1 VERQDN
7 TRINVGQLLLTFGR
21 YVAIGAVE
29 GLPEKHTPVHE
40 YIRDGVEPED
50 MGFILKGVKKRRR
63 ELGMTQLDL
72 MAKANIC
79 GATITKAEGG
89 GRVSYETV
97 ARIAY
102 ALGVTFDEIVKE
114 FYGEDEEVC
123 DESTGEHQNTWND
136 I

>member
-1 VERQDN
+1 MFP
-7 TRINVGQLLLTFGR
+7 TRINVGYLLLTFGR

-29 GLPEKHTPVHE
+29 GLPEKHTPVNK
-40 YIRDGVEPED
+40 YIRYG

-72 MAKANIC
+72 MAKAQLS

-89 GRVSYETV
+89 RCVSYET
-97 ARIAY
+97 ASRIAA
-102 ALGVTFDEIVKE
+102 ALGVKFDEIVKE

-123 DESTGEHQNTWND
+123 DESTSKHQNT
-136 I
+136 

>member
-1 VERQDN
+1 MQNRG
-7 TRINVGQLLLTFGR
+7 INFEYLLTTIGKL
-21 YVAIGAVE
+21 VAIGAME
-29 GLPEKHTPVHE
+29 GLPEKHTPVNK
-40 YIRDGVEPED
+40 YIRDGVEPVEPEDMD

-102 ALGVTFDEIVKE
+102 ALGVTFEEIVKE
-114 FYGEDEEVC
+114 FFGEEEEV
-123 DESTGEHQNTWND
+123 ESYED
-136 I
+136 ASEC

>member
-1 VERQDN
+1 MHH

-29 GLPEKHTPVHE
+29 GLPEKHTPVNKC
-40 YIRDGVEPED
+40 IRDGVEPED

-123 DESTGEHQNTWND
+123 DESTSEYQNTWND

>member
-1 VERQDN
+1 MFP
-7 TRINVGQLLLTFGR
+7 TRINVDQLLLIFGR

-29 GLPEKHTPVHE
+29 GLSEKHTPVNK

-72 MAKANIC
+72 MAKAQLS

-97 ARIAY
+97 VRIAY
-102 ALGVTFDEIVKE
+102 ALGVTFEEIVKE

-123 DESTGEHQNTWND
+123 DESTGEHQNT
-136 I
+136 

>member
-1 VERQDN
+1 MQNRG
-7 TRINVGQLLLTFGR
+7 INFEYLLTTIGKL
-21 YVAIGAVE
+21 VAIGAME
-29 GLPEKHTPVHE
+29 GLPEKHTPVNK
-40 YIRDGVEPED
+40 YIRDGVEPEDMD

-102 ALGVTFDEIVKE
+102 ALGVTFEEIVKE
-114 FYGEDEEVC
+114 FFGEEEEV
-123 DESTGEHQNTWND
+123 ESYED
-136 I
+136 ASEC

>member
-1 VERQDN
+1 MFP

-29 GLPEKHTPVHE
+29 GLPEKHTPVNK

-72 MAKANIC
+72 MAKAQLS
-79 GATITKAEGG
+79 GATISKAEGG
-89 GRVSYETV
+89 GRVSYETAV
-97 ARIAY
+97 RIAY
-102 ALGVTFDEIVKE
+102 ALGVKFDEIVKE
-114 FYGEDEEVC
+114 FYGEEEEV
-123 DESTGEHQNTWND
+123 ESYED
-136 I
+136 ASEC

>member
-1 VERQDN
+1 MFP
-7 TRINVGQLLLTFGR
+7 TRINVDQLLLTFGR

-29 GLPEKHTPVHE
+29 GLSEKPTPVNK

-72 MAKANIC
+72 MAKAQLS

-97 ARIAY
+97 VRIAY
-102 ALGVTFDEIVKE
+102 ALGVTFEEIVKE

-123 DESTGEHQNTWND
+123 DESTGEHQNT
-136 I
+136 

>member
-1 VERQDN
+1 MFP
-7 TRINVGQLLLTFGR
+7 TRINVDQLLLTFGR

-29 GLPEKHTPVHE
+29 GLSEKHTPVNK

-72 MAKANIC
+72 MAKAQLS
-79 GATITKAEGG
+79 GATISKAEGG
-89 GRVSYETV
+89 RRVSYETV

-102 ALGVTFDEIVKE
+102 ALGVKFDEIVKE

-123 DESTGEHQNTWND
+123 DESTGEHQNT
-136 I
+136 

>member
-1 VERQDN
+1 MQNRG
-7 TRINVGQLLLTFGR
+7 INFEYLLTTIGKL
-21 YVAIGAVE
+21 VAIGAME
-29 GLPEKHTPVHE
+29 GLPEKHTPVNK
-40 YIRDGVEPED
+40 YIRDGVEPEDMD

-123 DESTGEHQNTWND
+123 DESTSEYQND

>member
-1 VERQDN
+1 MQNRG
-7 TRINVGQLLLTFGR
+7 INFEYLLTTIGKL
-21 YVAIGAVE
+21 VAIGAME
-29 GLPEKHTPVHE
+29 GLPEKHTPVNK

-50 MGFILKGVKKRRR
+50 MGFILKGVEKRRR

-123 DESTGEHQNTWND
+123 DESTSEYQND

>member
-1 VERQDN
+1 MQNRG
-7 TRINVGQLLLTFGR
+7 INFEYLLTTIGKL
-21 YVAIGAVE
+21 VAIGAME
-29 GLPEKHTPVHE
+29 GLPEKHTPVNK
-40 YIRDGVEPED
+40 YIRDGVEPEDMD

-123 DESTGEHQNTWND
+123 DESTSEYQNT
-136 I
+136 

>member
-1 VERQDN
+1 MLHSYLNKKRAHPRARSVSQPKY
-7 TRINVGQLLLTFGR
+7 IIPQLN
-21 YVAIGAVE
+21 
-29 GLPEKHTPVHE
+29 
-40 YIRDGVEPED
+40 GVEPED

-102 ALGVTFDEIVKE
+102 ALGVTFEEIVKE
-114 FYGEDEEVC
+114 FFGEEEEV
-123 DESTGEHQNTWND
+123 ESYED
-136 I
+136 ASEC

>member
-1 VERQDN
+1 MQNRG
-7 TRINVGQLLLTFGR
+7 INFEYLLTTIGKL
-21 YVAIGAVE
+21 VAIGAME
-29 GLPEKHTPVHE
+29 GLPEKHTPVNK
-40 YIRDGVEPED
+40 YIRDGVEPEDMD

-114 FYGEDEEVC
+114 FYGEDEEV
-123 DESTGEHQNTWND
+123 ESYED
-136 I
+136 ASEC

>member
-1 VERQDN
+1 MFP
-7 TRINVGQLLLTFGR
+7 TRINVDQLLLTFGR

-29 GLPEKHTPVHE
+29 GLPEKHTPVHK
-40 YIRDGVEPED
+40 YIRDGAEPEG

-72 MAKANIC
+72 MAKAQLS

-97 ARIAY
+97 VRIAY
-102 ALGVTFDEIVKE
+102 ALGVKFDEIVKE

-123 DESTGEHQNTWND
+123 DESTGEHQNT
-136 I
+136 

>member
-1 VERQDN
+1 MFP
-7 TRINVGQLLLTFGR
+7 TRINVGHLLLTFGR

-29 GLPEKHTPVHE
+29 GLSEKHTPVNK

-72 MAKANIC
+72 MAKAQLS

-97 ARIAY
+97 VRIAY
-102 ALGVTFDEIVKE
+102 ALGVKFDEIVKE

-123 DESTGEHQNTWND
+123 DESTGEHQNT
-136 I
+136 

>member
-1 VERQDN
+1 MQNRG
-7 TRINVGQLLLTFGR
+7 INFEYLLTTIGKL
-21 YVAIGAVE
+21 VAIGAME
-29 GLPEKHTPVHE
+29 GLPEKHTPVNK
-40 YIRDGVEPED
+40 YIRDGVEPVEPEDMD

-123 DESTGEHQNTWND
+123 DESTSEYQND

>member
-1 VERQDN
+1 MFP

-29 GLPEKHTPVHE
+29 GLPEKHTPVNK

-123 DESTGEHQNTWND
+123 DE
-136 I
+136 